1 LFWFF
6 YLFKNF
12 YFVSD
17 VAVDETRDTSK
28 DENSKT
34 ESHTNEQIMKSDR
47 LSDSKVIENACEE
60 HVNHQTGDLLLVGDS
75 ILESLSEFSL

>member
-1 LFWFF
+1 M
-6 YLFKNF
+6 NF

-47 LSDSKVIENACEE
+47 LSDCKVIENAREE
-60 HVNHQTGDLLLVGDS
+60 HVKHQRENVENERHEVNTLYRPHEID
-75 ILESLSEFSL
+75 I

>member
-1 LFWFF
+1 M
-6 YLFKNF
+6 NF

-34 ESHTNEQIMKSDR
+34 ESHTNEQI
-47 LSDSKVIENACEE
+47 
-60 HVNHQTGDLLLVGDS
+60 DS